1 MTQAG
6 IPDSHQSLVVLI
18 PELELAAPDHLV
30 GAVPVMVVRHAPVVD
45 HGGEVG
51 VLVVVGTY
59 SGDISD
65 RMSPCC

>member
-30 GAVPVMVVRHAPVVD
+30 GAVPVVVVRHAPVVD

-51 VLVVVGTY
+51 VLVVVGACI
-59 SGDISD
+59 GDITLVTG
-65 RMSPCC
+65 